1 MDDGGIGAIIWAAA
15 SVKADGSME
24 VARGCTVIREAL
36 GTYLITLD
44 RSLTEENGVFLFSL
58 GETAGQPRFIT
69 HEHPADNQIRV
80 FTTSVAP
87 VPFDHDW
94 HFVAIRVAP

>member
-1 MDDGGIGAIIWAAA
+1 MDDGGIGAIMWAAA
-15 SVKADGSME
+15 SVRADGTTE
-24 VARGCTVIREAL
+24 VARGCSVIREGL

-69 HEHPADNQIRV
+69 HEHPAENQIRV
-80 FTTSVAP
+80 FTTSVVPA
-87 VPFDHDW
+87 PFDHDF
-94 HFVAIRVAP
+94 HFAAWRVAP